1 MSNIKIIKM
10 SGNEKKGNDMNTI
23 SVKVGRRSP
32 AHHHDRNKSVVKA
45 YRAGYP
51 QKNIAA
57 KIDVSV
63 RQVANIINKMCKS
76 NMQRQK
82 WYDEHEA
89 NAVKYRTSR
98 QHSQHRFKPF
108 SK

>member
-10 SGNEKKGNDMNTI
+10 SGNHVKLNDTKPI
-23 SVKVGRRSP
+23 SGKVGRRSP
-32 AHHHDRNKSVVKA
+32 AHHHDRNKSVVKS

-63 RQVANIINKMCKS
+63 RQVALRI
-76 NMQRQK
+76 RL
-82 WYDEHEA
+82 
-89 NAVKYRTSR
+89 
-98 QHSQHRFKPF
+98 
-108 SK
+108 